1 MENDV
6 FSVLVRKVLGA
17 CESSLLGA
25 KNFEY
30 TRQKDRFHNFKSAG
44 KKRNKHPIDILL
56 GYQIKHRVSIEDICE
71 DAMNGIYPT
80 DNHLLEKLK
89 DHINYDI
96 ILFGM
101 ITELRQEAR
110 MDAMAEEEEIQTITA
125 DELNQLNQSHHHAN
139 CIPVGCYGSRPSRRF
154 SGPRDQKEDSNPLLD
169 VAYQRDNGLHETIN
183 KVNKSG
189 TGLNVD
195 KQTGDI

>member
-6 FSVLVRKVLGA
+6 FSVLVRKVLSA
-17 CESSLLGA
+17 CESSLLGS

-30 TRQKDRFHNFKSAG
+30 TRQQDRFHNFKEAG

-56 GYQIKHRVSIEDICE
+56 DYQVKHRVSIEDICQ
-71 DAMNGIYPT
+71 DTMNGIYPT

-89 DHINYDI
+89 DDINYNI

-110 MDAMAEEEEIQTITA
+110 MDAMAEENRTMGVGEQINKFALETSNKF
-125 DELNQLNQSHHHAN
+125 DELRQSNQSHHHAD
-139 CIPVGCYGSRPSRRF
+139 CIPVGGYGKSRDFTPQA
-154 SGPRDQKEDSNPLLD
+154 D
-169 VAYQRDNGLHETIN
+169 LHEVI
-183 KVNKSG
+183 KEFSKSG
-189 TGLNVD
+189 TGLNAD